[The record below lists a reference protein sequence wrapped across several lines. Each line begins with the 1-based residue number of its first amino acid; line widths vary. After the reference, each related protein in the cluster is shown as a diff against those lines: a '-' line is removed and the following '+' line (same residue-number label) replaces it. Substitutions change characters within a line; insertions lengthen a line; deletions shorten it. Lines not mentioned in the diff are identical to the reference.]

1 MIKKQSIVNLN
12 NLVGIQSV
20 KENIK
25 NILNL
30 TQIEIKRG
38 SSTPIGHYV
47 FSGNPGTGKTTVARI
62 LAGCFRDLKLLT
74 EGHLVEVR
82 REDLVGEYQG
92 HTAIKTKNIL
102 LKSLG
107 GVLFIDEAY
116 SLVQSSNDMFGLEA
130 LNTII
135 PFMENYRDEFVL
147 IIAGYDRDINDFLN
161 QNSGFRSRFNHTIKF
176 DNYSDYELYEIFRRF
191 AHSFS
196 WSIQTDKQLKKLFKT
211 MSQKKDIN
219 FGNARDVRNVFEL
232 IKQNQSNRLISTN
245 KSFQFKDKEL
255 FIFKEKDLKRIGYKK
270 PMNIKYF
277 RVLECSYNE
286 ILTSIVIIIFSLF
299 VYILNLVNVLNL

>member
-1 MIKKQSIVNLN
+1 MSRKQSIESLN

-20 KENIK
+20 KTNIK

-30 TQIEIKRG
+30 TQIEAKRG
-38 SSTPIGHYV
+38 SNTPIGHYI

-62 LAGCFRDLKLLT
+62 LACCFRDLNLLT
-74 EGHLVEVR
+74 KGHLVEVR

-147 IIAGYDRDINDFLN
+147 IIAGYDRDINSFLN
-161 QNSGFRSRFNHTIKF
+161 SNSGFKSRFNHTIKF
-176 DNYSDYELYEIFRRF
+176 DDYSDYELHQIFRRF
-191 AHSFS
+191 AYNFS

-211 MSQKKDIN
+211 MSQTKDIN

-232 IKQNQSNRLISTN
+232 IKQNQSNRLIKTN
-245 KSFQFKDKEL
+245 KRFQFKDKEL
-255 FIFKEKDLKRIGYKK
+255 FIIQEEDLKGIEYKK
-270 PMNIKYF
+270 PMSIKPF
-277 RVLECSYNE
+277 RILESGYNV

-299 VYILNLVNVLNL
+299 GYILNLVNVLDL